1 MARTIYSGRGQGS
14 DQGAEVVEL
23 TKKVQ
28 TLETELTEAKQT
40 IKDMS
45 TAIERGLSNE

>member
-1 MARTIYSGRGQGS
+1 MAREIFSGRGQGGG
-14 DQGAEVVEL
+14 QGPDVIEL

-28 TLETELTEAKQT
+28 TLETELAEAKQT

>member
-1 MARTIYSGRGQGS
+1 MARTIYSGRDQGGGQGP
-14 DQGAEVVEL
+14 DVVEL

-40 IKDMS
+40 IEDMS